1 MNLRSG
7 RAPLALSL
15 LLLSLPLSLTA
26 LADSFD
32 DAQGWLHRMSVAM
45 QELDYQGTFVYVRGN
60 DVETMRLTHVRIGD
74 VVHERMVAVSG
85 PQREIM
91 RDETGVR
98 AILGGQSQPAQDP
111 IFTGAVFPDISM
123 AALSTAQER
132 YLFEVGGVGR
142 IAGHQGRKISIV
154 PRDQYRYGYE
164 LWLEQ
169 ETGLL
174 LRWVL
179 YDTDRSALAKLMFTD
194 LATGTSVDHEDL
206 QSDTPPQSFVVVQQ
220 ASPTL
225 EKPTAK
231 VSGADAPEGIPPG
244 FRLAAHSRVE
254 NESDFEHLVFSD
266 GLASVSVYL
275 ESASRPGGIAPGLTR
290 MGTTSAWS
298 GHAGSYRVTA
308 VGEVPPLT
316 LKTFGEAFLL
326 SQETGD

>member
-7 RAPLALSL
+7 KVVLALSL
-15 LLLSLPLSLTA
+15 LLLSLPMALTVR
-26 LADSFD
+26 ADSFD
-32 DAQGWLHRMSVAM
+32 DAQDWLQRMSVAM

-60 DVETMRLTHVRIGD
+60 DVETMRLTHVRVGD
-74 VVHERMVAVSG
+74 VVHERMVAISG

-98 AILGGQSQPAQDP
+98 AILGGQSQPTQDP
-111 IFTGAVFPDISM
+111 MFTGAVFPDISL
-123 AALSTAQER
+123 AALSKAQER

-142 IAGHQGRKISIV
+142 IAGHQGRKISII
-154 PRDQYRYGYE
+154 PRDQYRFGYE

-194 LATGTSVDHEDL
+194 LATGTSVDHDDL
-206 QSDTPPQSFVVVQQ
+206 QSDAPAQSFFAVQQ
-220 ASPTL
+220 ASPVL
-225 EKPTAK
+225 EKPAVT
-231 VSGADAPEGIPPG
+231 GATSEAPEGIPPG

-254 NESDFEHLVFSD
+254 KEAFFEHLVFSD
-266 GLASVSVYL
+266 GLASVSIYL
-275 ESASRPGGIAPGLTR
+275 ESATQPGGITPGLTR

-298 GHAGSYRVTA
+298 GKAGSRRVTA

-316 LKTFGEAFLL
+316 LKTFGEAFLAG
-326 SQETGD
+326 QEAGD